1 VFSGIDPLYFLILAP
16 AMLLSAWAAWATQSR
31 FAEWSQVRNGR
42 GITGAQ
48 VARYLLDRFGLP
60 QVRVVPSRG
69 ALSDHYDPSA
79 REVRL
84 SEPVFYEES
93 VAAIA
98 VAAHEVGH
106 AIQHRDR
113 YAPLVLRNL
122 AVPLASLGSNLS
134 FLVMF
139 AGFLLSMTE
148 LVWAGVILFG
158 GVVFFQIITLPVEL
172 DASARAKRALVELG
186 LVTSPREQAGVASV
200 LGAAAM
206 TYVGAA
212 LSSALTLLYYL
223 IRLGV
228 FSDARDRR

>member
-1 VFSGIDPLYFLILAP
+1 MFIGFDPLYFLLLAP
-16 AMLLSAWAAWATQSR
+16 AMLLSAWAAWATRSR
-31 FAEWSQVRNGR
+31 FAKWSAVANTR
-42 GITGAQ
+42 GISGAQ
-48 VARYLLDRFGLP
+48 TARYILDRAGLSN
-60 QVRVVPSRG
+60 VRVVPSRG
-69 ALSDHYDPSA
+69 VLSDHYDPSA

-84 SEPVFYEES
+84 SEPVYYDQS
-93 VAAIA
+93 VSALA

-113 YAPLVLRNL
+113 YTPLVLRNM

-134 FLVMF
+134 FLVIF
-139 AGFLLSMTE
+139 VGFLLSMTE
-148 LVWAGVILFG
+148 LVWVGVILFSA
-158 GVVFFQIITLPVEL
+158 VVAFQIITLPVEL
-172 DASARAKRALVELG
+172 DASRRAKIALSELG
-186 LVTSPREQAGVASV
+186 LVTSPSEREGVSKV

-228 FSDARDRR
+228 FSDGRDRR

>member
-1 VFSGIDPLYFLILAP
+1 MLLGIDPLYFLILAP
-16 AMLLSAWAAWATQSR
+16 AMLLSAWAAWATQAR
-31 FAEWSQVRNGR
+31 FAQWSQVRNGR

-48 VARYLLDRFGLP
+48 VARYLLDRFGLT

-69 ALSDHYDPSA
+69 ALSDHYDPRA

-122 AVPLASLGSNLS
+122 AVPLASIGSNLS
-134 FLVMF
+134 FVVMF
-139 AGFLLSMTE
+139 VGFLLSMTE
-148 LVWAGVILFG
+148 LVWAGVFLFG

-172 DASARAKRALVELG
+172 DASARAKRALVDLG

-228 FSDARDRR
+228 FSDTRDRR

>member
-1 VFSGIDPLYFLILAP
+1 MLLGFDPLYFLILAP
-16 AMLLSAWAAWATQSR
+16 AMLLSAWAAWATHAR
-31 FAEWSQVRNGR
+31 FAQWSAVPNSR
-42 GITGAQ
+42 GVTGAQ
-48 VARYLLDRFGLP
+48 VARFLLDRFGLP
-60 QVRVVPSRG
+60 QVRVVPARG

-84 SEPVFYEES
+84 SEPVYYQGS
-93 VAAIA
+93 VAALA

-106 AIQHRDR
+106 AIQHRDH

-134 FLVMF
+134 FLVIF
-139 AGFLLSMTE
+139 AGMLLSMTE
-148 LVWAGVILFG
+148 LVWAGVLLFG
-158 GVVFFQIITLPVEL
+158 GVVFFQVITLPVEL
-172 DASARAKRALVELG
+172 DASRRAKQALSQLG
-186 LVTSPREQAGVASV
+186 LVVSPREQEGVSKV

-228 FSDARDRR
+228 FSGDRDRR